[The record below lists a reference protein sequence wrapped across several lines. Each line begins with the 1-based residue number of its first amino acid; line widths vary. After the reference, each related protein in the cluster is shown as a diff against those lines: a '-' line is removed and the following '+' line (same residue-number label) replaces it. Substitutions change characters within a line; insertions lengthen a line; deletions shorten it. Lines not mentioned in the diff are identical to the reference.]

1 MITYEEE
8 AELVRLA
15 KELGDLDEEFT
26 EPQGLG
32 ELGYDSLGGFFRG
45 VHIA

>member
-15 KELGDLDEEFT
+15 KELGGLFAEFT
-26 EPQGLG
+26 EPQGLD
-32 ELGYDSLGGFFRG
+32 ELGFDTSGGFFRG
-45 VHIA
+45 ERIA